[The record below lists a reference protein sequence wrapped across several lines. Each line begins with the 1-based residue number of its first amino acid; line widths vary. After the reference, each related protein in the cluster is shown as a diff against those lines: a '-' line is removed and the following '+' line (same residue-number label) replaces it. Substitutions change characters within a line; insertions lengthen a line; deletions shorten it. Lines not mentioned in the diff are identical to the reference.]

1 MGSPS
6 RNEDAFYT
14 LFLFRFNNT
23 RAILALL
30 YFMPIMKKL
39 IFIFFLFLTASSF
52 VDAQNQLSSDEL
64 FKEARN
70 AAFGNKDYDKAKE
83 LAYEAL
89 AQSPGYADI
98 DIFLGRI
105 YAWTHEYDSS
115 RNRFTKVLEA
125 NPSNEDASVAFA
137 DLEYW
142 NDHYQT
148 SLDICN
154 KALTYHSQ
162 SEDLLLRK
170 AKNLKALK
178 QYKEAGLITD
188 ELLQKNQQN
197 TAAHA
202 LATSLKDETSVNKIT
217 ISYENSSFD
226 KQYAEAWHLGSIS
239 YGRHTKFGTVIG
251 RINYA
256 NRFATGGLQAEVDAY
271 PHISKTFYA
280 YVNFGYSGNSSVF
293 PNCRAGF
300 SLYANLPNSFEAEAG
315 LRYLYFT
322 SATNIYTAAIG
333 KYWKNFL
340 FTARTYITPSVSD
353 VSQSYSINARYY
365 LKGAD
370 DYIGLTLG
378 TGISP
383 DDNNQ
388 NIQYSNKQNK
398 LSSKKIS
405 ASFDHTFLKWNI
417 ISISAGLINQEY
429 QPSVKGNQFNFSL
442 GLSHRF

>member
-1 MGSPS
+1 M
-6 RNEDAFYT
+6 NKI
-14 LFLFRFNNT
+14 
-23 RAILALL
+23 ILSVT
-30 YFMPIMKKL
+30 
-39 IFIFFLFLTASSF
+39 FFLSVFSLLK
-52 VDAQNQLSSDEL
+52 AQNPLSSDEL
-64 FKEARN
+64 FKSARN
-70 AAFGNKDYDKAKE
+70 AAFENKNYEKAKE

-105 YAWTHEYDSS
+105 YAWNHDYDSAKVH
-115 RNRFTKVLEA
+115 FTKVLEA
-125 NPSNEDASVAFA
+125 DPENEDAGIAFS

-142 NDHYQT
+142 NDHYQY

-154 KALTYHSQ
+154 KSLVYHPQ

-178 QYKEAGLITD
+178 QYKEAGIVTE
-188 ELLQKNQQN
+188 ELLKKDQHN
-197 TAAHA
+197 TEAHA
-202 LATSLKDETSVNKIT
+202 LAASLKDETSVNKIT

-226 KQYAEAWHLGSIS
+226 KQYNQAWHLGSLS
-239 YGRHTKFGTVIG
+239 YGRRTKFGTVIG
-251 RINYA
+251 RLNYA
-256 NRFATGGLQAEVDAY
+256 NRFGSGGVQAEADAY
-271 PHISKTFYA
+271 PHISKRFYA
-280 YVNFGYSGNSSVF
+280 YVNLGYAGDAVVF
-293 PNCRAGF
+293 PKYRAGF
-300 SLYANLPNSFEAEAG
+300 SLYANLPNSFEAELG
-315 LRYLYFT
+315 YRYLYFS

-333 KYWKNFL
+333 KYWKRFL
-340 FTARTYITPSVSD
+340 FTGRTYITPAMSN
-353 VSQSYSINARYY
+353 VSQSYSINTRYY

-370 DYIGLTLG
+370 DYIGLILG

-388 NIQYSNKQNK
+388 NIQYGNKQNN

-405 ASFDHTFLKWNI
+405 VSFDHTFLKWNV

-429 QPSVKGNQFNFSL
+429 QPSLRGNQFNFSL

>member
-1 MGSPS
+1 
-6 RNEDAFYT
+6 
-14 LFLFRFNNT
+14 
-23 RAILALL
+23 
-30 YFMPIMKKL
+30 MKKFTL
-39 IFIFFLFLTASSF
+39 ILVFFLPFSIVLK
-52 VDAQNQLSSDEL
+52 AQNHLSSDEL

-70 AAFGNKDYDKAKE
+70 AAFEQKDYDKAKQ

-89 AQSPGYADI
+89 VQSPGYADI

-105 YAWTHEYDSS
+105 YAWNHDYDSA
-115 RNRFTKVLEA
+115 RIHFTKVLKA
-125 NPSNEDASVAFA
+125 NPSNEDASIAFA

-142 NDHYQT
+142 NDHYQNG
-148 SLDICN
+148 LDICN
-154 KALTYHSQ
+154 KALTYHPQ

-217 ISYENSSFD
+217 VSYENSSFD
-226 KQYAEAWHLGSIS
+226 KQYDKAWHLGSIS

-251 RINYA
+251 RVNYA

-293 PNCRAGF
+293 PNYRAGF
-300 SLYANLPNSFEAEAG
+300 SLYANLPNSFEAELG
-315 LRYLYFT
+315 LRYLYFS

-353 VSQSYSINARYY
+353 VSQSYSINTRYY

-429 QPSVKGNQFNFSL
+429 QPSVKGNQFNFSV